1 MFDNRCD
8 TIFSG
13 RYCGTFGVRELR
25 SRFSF
30 LYEPERASTNVR
42 VLSAARL
49 DCHPERSE
57 GSQLTLARRMNS
69 SVDPLY
75 KKSSI
80 QLSPLDATLISIS
93 SQTPMNM
100 QLSIQYKRLMCYRAY
115 HSVPVR
121 TTDLQK
127 FCIFW

>member
-13 RYCGTFGVRELR
+13 QYCGPFGVRELR

-57 GSQLTLARRMNS
+57 GSQLILARRMNS

-80 QLSPLDATLISIS
+80 QLSPLDATL
-93 SQTPMNM
+93 TKTERGGGFP
-100 QLSIQYKRLMCYRAY
+100 QLGN
-115 HSVPVR
+115 
-121 TTDLQK
+121 
-127 FCIFW
+127 IFRRRPPPK

>member
-13 RYCGTFGVRELR
+13 QYCGTFGVRELR

-57 GSQLTLARRMNS
+57 GSQLILARPMNS

-80 QLSPLDATLISIS
+80 QLSPLESALPQNFGAI
-93 SQTPMNM
+93 
-100 QLSIQYKRLMCYRAY
+100 
-115 HSVPVR
+115 
-121 TTDLQK
+121 
-127 FCIFW
+127 